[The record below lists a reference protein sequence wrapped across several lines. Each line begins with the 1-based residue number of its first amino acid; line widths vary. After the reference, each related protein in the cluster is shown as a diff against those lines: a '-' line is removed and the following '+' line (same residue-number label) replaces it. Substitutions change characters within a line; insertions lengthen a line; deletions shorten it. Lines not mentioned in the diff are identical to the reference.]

1 MHKAAFAERRAA
13 AVCLVNVMAQES
25 DEGLAYLQALKG
37 FAPTPATRADPASEA
52 NSDGASVR
60 APGQDS
66 TAPQTFALDKRRT
79 PRYAGEGN
87 TVNTPPHEADEGLAY
102 LQALKQ
108 SSPTAAASASARGPN
123 SEETPWRAQVQN
135 SAGPQTFVLEKRRS
149 PRYKCEGSV
158 EICPEGSELRTWA
171 TCTDVSM
178 HGCYVE
184 ATTTYPVGTNVHV
197 KLQANEFQLES
208 AGCVRVAYS
217 SLGMGIAFGEMAEEN
232 RTRLRALL
240 RTISRPSVIL
250 GPGASPSAP
259 WGGALMSIQ
268 LPADATTAL
277 RALAEFF
284 ESRQLLMRDE
294 FLRILRKSQGDGKL
308 PGQAQGPV

>member
-1 MHKAAFAERRAA
+1 
-13 AVCLVNVMAQES
+13 MAQET

-37 FAPTPATRADPASEA
+37 SAPAPTARAVPPSGPNCAEASEH
-52 NSDGASVR
+52 
-60 APGQDS
+60 APAQTS
-66 TAPQTFALDKRRT
+66 AAPQTFALEKRHS
-79 PRYAGEGN
+79 PLYASEGSM
-87 TVNTPPHEADEGLAY
+87 VNTPPQETDEGLAY
-102 LQALKQ
+102 LQALKH
-108 SSPTAAASASARGPN
+108 SAPTAAANSPAHAPN
-123 SEETPWRAQVQN
+123 SGETPWRAQVHN

-158 EICPEGSELRTWA
+158 EICQEGFELRTWA

-184 ATTTYPVGTNVHV
+184 ATNTFPVGTNVHV
-197 KLQANEFQLES
+197 KLQANEFQVEC
-208 AGCVRVAYS
+208 AGCVRVAYPC
-217 SLGMGIAFGEMAEEN
+217 LGMGIAFGEMSEEN

-250 GPGASPSAP
+250 GPGSSPSVP

-268 LPADATTAL
+268 LPADATAAL

-294 FLRILRKSQGDGKL
+294 FLRILRKTQAEGKVQGQVQEPL
-308 PGQAQGPV
+308 

>member
-1 MHKAAFAERRAA
+1 M
-13 AVCLVNVMAQES
+13 
-25 DEGLAYLQALKG
+25 QALKG
-37 FAPTPATRADPASEA
+37 SAPTPAVRADPASEA
-52 NSDGASVR
+52 NSADPSAHAPVQAS
-60 APGQDS
+60 A
-66 TAPQTFALDKRRT
+66 APQTFALEKRRT
-79 PRYAGEGN
+79 PRYAGEGSM
-87 TVNTPPHEADEGLAY
+87 VNTPPHEADEGLAY

-108 SSPTAAASASARGPN
+108 SSPIVAASAPAHALN
-123 SEETPWRAQVQN
+123 SGEAPWRAQVQN

-158 EICPEGSELRTWA
+158 EICQEGFELRTWA

-197 KLQANEFQLES
+197 KLQANEFQVES

-217 SLGMGIAFGEMAEEN
+217 CLGMGIAFGEMSEEN

-250 GPGASPSAP
+250 GPGISPSAP

-268 LPADATTAL
+268 LPADATAAL

-294 FLRILRKSQGDGKL
+294 FVRILRKSQGDAK
-308 PGQAQGPV
+308 PSAQGHV

>member
-1 MHKAAFAERRAA
+1 
-13 AVCLVNVMAQES
+13 MAQET

-37 FAPTPATRADPASEA
+37 SAPAPAARAAGEPNSAEASA
-52 NSDGASVR
+52 R
-60 APGQDS
+60 APAQNS
-66 TAPQTFALDKRRT
+66 VAPQTFALEKRRT
-79 PRYAGEGN
+79 PRYAGEGR

-108 SSPTAAASASARGPN
+108 SSPLPAAGAPAREPN
-123 SEETPWRAQVQN
+123 SGEAPGHAHLQN

-158 EICPEGSELRTWA
+158 EICQEGFELRTWA

-184 ATTTYPVGTNVHV
+184 ATNTYPVGTNVRV
-197 KLQANEFQLES
+197 KLQANEFQIES
-208 AGCVRVAYS
+208 AGCVRVAYPC
-217 SLGMGIAFGEMAEEN
+217 LGMGIAFGEMSEEN

-259 WGGALMSIQ
+259 WGGSLMSIQ
-268 LPADATTAL
+268 LPADATAAL

-308 PGQAQGPV
+308 PGQVQGPL

>member
-1 MHKAAFAERRAA
+1 
-13 AVCLVNVMAQES
+13 MAQET

-37 FAPTPATRADPASEA
+37 SAPTPAARAVPASEPKPA
-52 NSDGASVR
+52 EASEPAAHNSA
-60 APGQDS
+60 
-66 TAPQTFALDKRRT
+66 APQTFALEKRRT
-79 PRYAGEGN
+79 PRYAGEGRM
-87 TVNTPPHEADEGLAY
+87 VNTPPHEADEGLAY

-108 SSPTAAASASARGPN
+108 SAPTPAASAPAREPN
-123 SEETPWRAQVQN
+123 SKEAPWRAQAQN

-158 EICPEGSELRTWA
+158 EICQEGFELHTWA

-184 ATTTYPVGTNVHV
+184 ATATYPVGTNVHV
-197 KLQANEFQLES
+197 KLQANEFQVES
-208 AGCVRVAYS
+208 TGCVRVAYPC
-217 SLGMGIAFGEMAEEN
+217 LGMGIAFGEMSEEN

-250 GPGASPSAP
+250 GPGSSPSAP

-268 LPADATTAL
+268 LPADATAAL

-294 FLRILRKSQGDGKL
+294 FLRILRKSQGDAK
-308 PGQAQGPV
+308 PSAQGQGHV

>member
-1 MHKAAFAERRAA
+1 M
-13 AVCLVNVMAQES
+13 
-25 DEGLAYLQALKG
+25 
-37 FAPTPATRADPASEA
+37 
-52 NSDGASVR
+52 
-60 APGQDS
+60 
-66 TAPQTFALDKRRT
+66 
-79 PRYAGEGN
+79 
-87 TVNTPPHEADEGLAY
+87 NTPPHEPDEGLAY

-108 SSPTAAASASARGPN
+108 SAPTAAASAPAREAN
-123 SEETPWRAQVQN
+123 SGEAHGHAQLQN

-158 EICPEGSELRTWA
+158 EICQEGFELRTWA

-184 ATTTYPVGTNVHV
+184 ATTTYPVGTNVHI
-197 KLQANEFQLES
+197 KLQANEFHVQS
-208 AGCVRVAYS
+208 TGCVRVAYPC
-217 SLGMGIAFGEMAEEN
+217 LGMGIAFGEMSEED

-250 GPGASPSAP
+250 GPGSSPSVP
-259 WGGALMSIQ
+259 WGGALMSIS
-268 LPADATTAL
+268 LPADATAAL

-294 FLRILRKSQGDGKL
+294 FLRILRKTQAEGKL
-308 PGQAQGPV
+308 PGQVQEPL

>member
-1 MHKAAFAERRAA
+1 MLYSRTERSS
-13 AVCLVNVMAQES
+13 CLPVNVMAQET

-37 FAPTPATRADPASEA
+37 FVPTPVARAVPPSEA
-52 NSDGASVR
+52 NSVE
-60 APGQDS
+60 APENAPAQDS
-66 TAPQTFALDKRRT
+66 ATPKTFA
-79 PRYAGEGN
+79 P
-87 TVNTPPHEADEGLAY
+87 
-102 LQALKQ
+102 
-108 SSPTAAASASARGPN
+108 
-123 SEETPWRAQVQN
+123 
-135 SAGPQTFVLEKRRS
+135 EKRRS

-158 EICPEGSELRTWA
+158 EICQVGFELRTWA

-184 ATTTYPVGTNVHV
+184 ATNTYPVGTNVHV
-197 KLQANEFQLES
+197 KLQANEFQVES
-208 AGCVRVAYS
+208 AGCVRVAYPG
-217 SLGMGIAFGEMAEEN
+217 LGMGIAFGEISEEN

-250 GPGASPSAP
+250 GPGISPSAP

-268 LPADATTAL
+268 LPADATAAR

-294 FLRILRKSQGDGKL
+294 FLRILRKSHGDGKL
-308 PGQAQGPV
+308 PGQMQGSL

>member
-1 MHKAAFAERRAA
+1 
-13 AVCLVNVMAQES
+13 MAQET

-37 FAPTPATRADPASEA
+37 SAPAPTARAVPSSEPKSAEASA
-52 NSDGASVR
+52 R
-60 APGQDS
+60 APAKDS
-66 TAPQTFALDKRRT
+66 AAPQTFAREKRRI
-79 PRYAGEGN
+79 PRYAGEVSTAN
-87 TVNTPPHEADEGLAY
+87 APPHETDEGLAY

-108 SSPTAAASASARGPN
+108 SAPTAAAGAPAHAPN
-123 SEETPWRAQVQN
+123 SGETPWRAQVHN

-158 EICPEGSELRTWA
+158 EICQEGFELRTWA

-184 ATTTYPVGTNVHV
+184 ATNTYPVGTNVHV
-197 KLQANEFQLES
+197 KLQANEFHVES
-208 AGCVRVAYS
+208 AGCVRVAYPG
-217 SLGMGIAFGEMAEEN
+217 LGMGIAFAEMSEEN

-250 GPGASPSAP
+250 GPGISPSAP
-259 WGGALMSIQ
+259 WGGALMSIS
-268 LPADATTAL
+268 LPTDATAAL

-294 FLRILRKSQGDGKL
+294 FLRILRKSQGDAKPL
-308 PGQAQGPV
+308 AQGQRQL

>member
-1 MHKAAFAERRAA
+1 
-13 AVCLVNVMAQES
+13 MAQET

-37 FAPTPATRADPASEA
+37 FAPTPAARAVPASEV
-52 NSDGASVR
+52 NSATASAHV
-60 APGQDS
+60 PIQTS
-66 TAPQTFALDKRRT
+66 PAPQTFPLEKRRT
-79 PRYAGEGN
+79 PRYAGEGS

-108 SSPTAAASASARGPN
+108 SAPTAAAGAPVRDPN
-123 SEETPWRAQVQN
+123 SGEAPWRAQVQN
-135 SAGPQTFVLEKRRS
+135 SARPQTFVLEKRRS

-158 EICPEGSELRTWA
+158 EICQEGFELRTWA

-184 ATTTYPVGTNVHV
+184 ATNTYPVGTNVHV
-197 KLQANEFQLES
+197 KLQANEFQVES

-217 SLGMGIAFGEMAEEN
+217 CLGMGIAFGEMSEEN

-250 GPGASPSAP
+250 GPGVSPSAP

-268 LPADATTAL
+268 LPADATAAL

-284 ESRQLLMRDE
+284 ENRQLLMRDE

-308 PGQAQGPV
+308 PGPAQGSL